1 MKGYVAIALAL
12 LCLSLSMESFGQSS
26 NAALSGTVS
35 DAAKALIPGVNIT
48 ATNTETGV
56 VSMALTNETGTY
68 NIPSLLPGVYK
79 VSAEL
84 PGFQT
89 LTFTDVRLGNAAQIR
104 LNFTL
109 QVASLNTTVEVTAS
123 ADRLLLESTSSVGT
137 VLPEQAVR
145 DLPVV
150 GLMGNDALGLVR
162 TLPGLNLAD
171 DLVNNANDSK
181 LAGVSAANVQIQR
194 DGVDA
199 SAAGRWPTGIQGATI
214 MNPDLVGEVRM
225 ILAPVDAENGRG
237 NAQIQVQTRSGTN
250 RFRGAAVWN
259 VRNSAIDPN
268 TWVNKRVAGQP
279 LTRNWSNL
287 NEYTGSVG
295 GPIVKNRT
303 FFFALWNGLLPA
315 GRNLENPSVL
325 TPCAR
330 NGIFRY
336 YDNWSN
342 GNAFQVTQATGATP
356 RIAVVDQAGNPMAP
370 KTNPDGT
377 PHNGIL
383 RYASV
388 FGRLQ
393 NTPTRPD
400 CSDAIVAGGPWDTN
414 RSQMDPTGYVA
425 KVLSVMPAINNYDVG
440 DGLNAAGSRWM
451 KSTRGG
457 TNRFGIGQ
465 AVIRKQLNVKIDH
478 NFTTNHKINAGWSYE
493 KNRSDYASGAWPT
506 RYPGAARRVPQVL
519 TVNFTS
525 TLSPTLLNEARFGMR
540 RTGTNTT
547 PGLSLDGPAG
557 DEARKFV
564 PNVQGYPILPQL
576 GISPNGPVGFGTYG
590 GQPNMGS
597 EQGAVRFNGNITE
610 SSPFYTYADTMSW
623 THGTHSFKGG
633 AEVRFG
639 ASKISD
645 DVSGND
651 WSAFPRAHGGET
663 PLAPI
668 QGITSANMPG
678 LQGTSTTGNN
688 YAMRSVLAFLTGSLR
703 QVNQLYYLG
712 SADRLDKFDDYKVST
727 QRTREVRQQEFSFFF
742 KDDWKVQRDLTLNL
756 GVRFD
761 YYGVPWI
768 ANGLTSSPVG
778 GGNALFGISGRS
790 FEDWMRP
797 GQRADL
803 TKLAFVGPGSPNAD
817 VNVWKKDWNNIGPAI
832 GFAWQVPWFGA
843 GQTTVR
849 GGYQLS
855 FLSGGGGRFSTIS
868 DPLANPP
875 GSSYQAVINGGPGD
889 LEYLDLTDLAKVVP
903 VPVSVKPMEQIP
915 ITDRTVSLTAFDSNM
930 VTPYV
935 QNMTLAVTRNVGS
948 NVTLDVRY
956 IGTTGRKLY
965 GSINLNSPNFL
976 FNGLKE
982 AFDAARNGGESAL
995 LDQMFK
1001 GINIAGTGFG
1011 AVGTTL
1017 NGVPQTGALHLRA
1030 ATASSI
1036 RNNLANGNYAALSNT
1051 LSTLNYS
1058 KAGGIN
1064 ANLPDIPSGIN
1075 GAVLRLNS
1083 VPENFIKTNPQF
1095 NNATLQTNAG
1105 NTNYHS
1111 LQTQVTL
1118 RPTAGISLQTSY
1130 TWSKLLGTS
1139 AAGGERGGNYTL
1151 PFDRGGDYTLQLGDR
1166 RHDLRTNGTF
1176 ALPFGPEKLLF
1187 HDSSG
1192 IFARI
1197 VENWQMSWILNLSS
1211 GAPENIS
1218 TFTSLNNISVGVNQ
1232 LYANGVP
1239 DRVGDFDPK
1248 VGNVQ
1253 WKDGDIAGN
1262 YFGGAYKKAT
1272 DPQCNAIAS
1281 TLRSL
1286 CTLSAITDSSG
1297 KVVLQNPQPGTRG
1310 NLGQNV
1316 IELPGS
1322 WSLDA
1327 TMSKAFK
1334 IAEGKRLQFRLDAT
1348 NIFNHPEPADP
1359 ILNINNND
1367 VPFGNID
1374 MKTGNRQFQFG
1385 MRFEF

>member
-1 MKGYVAIALAL
+1 MRKMLVLAAAL
-12 LCLSLSMESFGQSS
+12 LCTSLSTQAFSQSS
-26 NAALSGTVS
+26 NATLSGTVS
-35 DAAKALIPGVNIT
+35 DSAKALIPGVNVT
-48 ATNTETGV
+48 ATNAATGV
-56 VSMALTNETGTY
+56 VATGLTNETGTY
-68 NIPSLLPGVYK
+68 NIPSLLPGVYS

-89 LTFTDVRLGNAAQIR
+89 RTFTDVRLGNAAQVR

-109 QVASLNTTVEVTAS
+109 EIASLNTTVEVSVS

-150 GLMGNDALGLVR
+150 GVMGNDALGLVR

-199 SAAGRWPTGIQGATI
+199 SAAGRWPTGIQGATVL
-214 MNPDLVGEVRM
+214 NPDLVGEVRM

-259 VRNSAIDPN
+259 VRNSALDPN
-268 TWVNKRVAGQP
+268 TWANNRVSGQP
-279 LTRNWSNL
+279 LTRNWTNL

-303 FFFALWNGLLPA
+303 FFFALWDGLLPA
-315 GRNLENPSVL
+315 GRNLENPTVL

-342 GNAFQVTQATGATP
+342 GNAFQVPTGGATP
-356 RIAVVDQAGNPMAP
+356 RIAVVDQAGNLVAP
-370 KTNPDGT
+370 KTNPDAT

-400 CSDAIVAGGPWDTN
+400 CSDAIITGSPWDTN
-414 RSQMDPTGYVA
+414 RNRVDPTGYVT
-425 KVLSVMPAINNYDVG
+425 KVLGIMPEINNYEVG
-440 DGLNAAGSRWM
+440 DGLNAAGSRWV

-465 AVIRKQLNVKIDH
+465 AVIRKQLNIKIDH

-493 KNRSDYASGAWPT
+493 KNRSDYASGAWPV
-506 RYPGAARRVPQVL
+506 RYPGAARRIPQVL
-519 TVNFTS
+519 TMNFTS

-547 PGLSLDGPAG
+547 PGLNLVGPEG
-557 DEARKFV
+557 DEARAYV
-564 PNVQGYPILPQL
+564 PNIQGYPVLPQL

-610 SSPFYTYADTMSW
+610 NSPFYTYADTMSW
-623 THGTHSFKGG
+623 TRGTHSFKGG
-633 AEVRFG
+633 AEVRFA
-639 ASKISD
+639 ASKISE
-645 DVSGND
+645 DVAGND

-668 QGITSANMPG
+668 QGITSVNMPG

-688 YAMRSVLAFLTGSLR
+688 YAMRSLLTFLTGSLR
-703 QVNQLYYLG
+703 QVNQLYYVG

-727 QRTREVRQQEFSFFF
+727 QRTRELRQNEFSFFF
-742 KDDWKVQRDLTLNL
+742 KDDWKIHRDLTLNL
-756 GVRFD
+756 GVRWD
-761 YYGVPWI
+761 YYGVPWV

-778 GGNALFGISGRS
+778 GGDALFGISGRNFS
-790 FEDWMRP
+790 DWMKP
-797 GQRADL
+797 GKRADVTQL
-803 TKLAFVGPGSPNAD
+803 EFVGPGSSKAD
-817 VNVWKKDWNNIGPAI
+817 VTVWPKDWNNIGPAI

-855 FLSGGGGRFSTIS
+855 FLPGGGGRFQTLNE
-868 DPLANPP
+868 PLANPP
-875 GSSYQAVINGGPGD
+875 GSSYQAVINGGPGE
-889 LEYLDLTDLAKVVP
+889 LEYLDLTDLARIVP
-903 VPVSVKPMEQIP
+903 VPVSVKPMEPIL
-915 ITDRTVSLTAFDSNM
+915 ITDRTVSLTAFDSKM

-935 QNMTLAVTRNVGS
+935 QNLTLAVTRNVGS
-948 NVTLDVRY
+948 NLTVDVRY
-956 IGTTGRKLY
+956 IGTTSRKLY
-965 GSINLNSPNFL
+965 GTIPINSPNFL

-982 AFDAARNGGESAL
+982 AFDAVRSGDESAL
-995 LDQMFK
+995 LDRLFQ

-1011 AVGTTL
+1011 AVGSVF
-1017 NGVPQTGALHLRA
+1017 NGVPQTGAQHLRA
-1030 ATASSI
+1030 ATASSL
-1036 RNNLANGNYAALSNT
+1036 RNNLANGNYVALANT
-1051 LSTLNYS
+1051 LSSLNYS
-1058 KAGGIN
+1058 KSGGIN
-1064 ANLPDIPSGIN
+1064 SNLPDIPVN
-1075 GAVLRLNS
+1075 VAGAVLRFNDF
-1083 VPENFIKTNPQF
+1083 PENFIKTNPQF
-1095 NNATLQTNAG
+1095 NNVTLQTNSS

-1111 LQTQVTL
+1111 LQLQGTL
-1118 RPTAGISLQTSY
+1118 RPTAGITLQTSY
-1130 TWSKLLGTS
+1130 TWSKLLGV
-1139 AAGGERGGNYTL
+1139 GGGATV
-1151 PFDRGGDYTLQLGDR
+1151 PFDRKADYTIQVGDR
-1166 RHDLRTNGTF
+1166 RHDVRTNGTF
-1176 ALPFGPEKLLF
+1176 ALPIGPQKLLF
-1187 HDSSG
+1187 GSSSG
-1192 IFARI
+1192 VLARI
-1197 VENWQMSWILNLSS
+1197 VEQWQMSWIFNVGS
-1211 GAPENIS
+1211 GAASNIS
-1218 TFTSLNNISVGVNQ
+1218 AQNM
-1232 LYANGVP
+1232 LYGNGVP
-1239 DRVGDFDPK
+1239 DVVGAFNQKGK
-1248 VGNVQ
+1248 VE
-1253 WKDGDIAGN
+1253 WKDGAIAGN
-1262 YFGGAYKKAT
+1262 YFGDAYKRVT
-1272 DPQCNAIAS
+1272 DPQCGSIAT
-1281 TLRSL
+1281 TLRSI
-1286 CTLSAITDSSG
+1286 CTLSAIADSSNNI
-1297 KVVLQNPQPGTRG
+1297 VLQNAQPGTRG
-1310 NLGQNV
+1310 NLGQNT

-1322 WSLDA
+1322 WGLDA
-1327 TMSKAFK
+1327 TISKAFR
-1334 IAEGKRLQFRLDAT
+1334 ISESKRLQFRLDAT
-1348 NIFNHPEPADP
+1348 NILNHPEPADP
-1359 ILNINNND
+1359 SLDINAT

-1374 MKTGNRQFQFG
+1374 TKSSATRQFQLG